1 MLYLSI
7 KSWFP
12 LRKINFSNILSDR
25 LVLLGECTKLA
36 NENKSSTGAD
46 EHRLVLYFINSY
58 VNNLMIC
65 YYLNR

>member
-1 MLYLSI
+1 
-7 KSWFP
+7 
-12 LRKINFSNILSDR
+12 LSDR
-25 LVLLGECTKLA
+25 LDLLGGCTKLV
-36 NENKSSTGAD
+36 NVNKCWTGAD